1 MNQKRGE
8 APGEVIPNIHDNSFC
23 GPSIVEFMCAIFAC
37 VRKQRYSNREKFYVR
52 FQFQERQ
59 KKKSLKQRK
68 GRHISQKERFRGRM
82 KWGQKIVVKVERK
95 EI

>member
-1 MNQKRGE
+1 MLGFNFKNAR
-8 APGEVIPNIHDNSFC
+8 
-23 GPSIVEFMCAIFAC
+23 
-37 VRKQRYSNREKFYVR
+37 
-52 FQFQERQ
+52 